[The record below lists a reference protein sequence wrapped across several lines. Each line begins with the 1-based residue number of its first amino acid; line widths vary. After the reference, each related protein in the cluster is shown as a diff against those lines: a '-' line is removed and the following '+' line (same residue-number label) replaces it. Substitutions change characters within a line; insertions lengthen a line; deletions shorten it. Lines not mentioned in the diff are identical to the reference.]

1 MPASL
6 PPPRRSILFPLA
18 ILVAGAVW
26 LAFWSLGHSSD
37 EIQTRFSEACALAC
51 LLSAWACLGRIARGG
66 PERRGWLILGTAQ
79 ITYLAAN
86 VLMALA
92 PAHPALRGP
101 WNLGILLP
109 SFATLALVVAA
120 LLSWPWHS
128 ERSPRNL
135 QHALGSILFVGSLLL
150 ALETLGTWGQSFHSA
165 RAIHAALLGTA
176 CRFSILTGLGL
187 YLLAQNPRRLRGAL
201 GFILAYGA
209 VAGIYVVV
217 LQAELAFGCL
227 ALVPLA
233 CLPALAPLLFGLAA
247 WSGAPVESPAPEP
260 DAERNLDLL
269 PYGPF
274 IIAGVA
280 VLAEEQFQRASG
292 SVPVLGFISLTGVLV
307 LRQFLLHRELKQANA
322 FLEERVLARTRDLDT
337 IQAMLLRNERLNTVA
352 ILGAGITH
360 DLNNLLGVVRASA
373 ELAEE
378 EGGLLQG
385 PGALHLRRINAA
397 TDQAAALT
405 KRLMGFVRK
414 ETELPTVLSLA
425 LEMVHLEELIRILL
439 PRTVALRM
447 EAAHGLFHVLTC
459 RTNLEQVMV
468 NLVSNARDAMPTG
481 GTITVCLDGVHG
493 SEGYLARIQV
503 TDTGPGL
510 PDEVQAHLFEPFIT
524 TKELGQGTGLG
535 LASVKALVNGDGGT
549 VEVESRKGLGCTFT
563 VCYPLASLS

>member
-1 MPASL
+1 MSRKL
-6 PPPRRSILFPLA
+6 VFRTLSCWLVRR
-18 ILVAGAVW
+18 
-26 LAFWSLGHSSD
+26 
-37 EIQTRFSEACALAC
+37 Q
-51 LLSAWACLGRIARGG
+51 
-66 PERRGWLILGTAQ
+66 
-79 ITYLAAN
+79 
-86 VLMALA
+86 
-92 PAHPALRGP
+92 
-101 WNLGILLP
+101 
-109 SFATLALVVAA
+109 
-120 LLSWPWHS
+120 
-128 ERSPRNL
+128 
-135 QHALGSILFVGSLLL
+135 
-150 ALETLGTWGQSFHSA
+150 
-165 RAIHAALLGTA
+165 
-176 CRFSILTGLGL
+176 
-187 YLLAQNPRRLRGAL
+187 
-201 GFILAYGA
+201 
-209 VAGIYVVV
+209 
-217 LQAELAFGCL
+217 
-227 ALVPLA
+227 
-233 CLPALAPLLFGLAA
+233 
-247 WSGAPVESPAPEP
+247 
-260 DAERNLDLL
+260 
-269 PYGPF
+269 
-274 IIAGVA
+274 
-280 VLAEEQFQRASG
+280 
-292 SVPVLGFISLTGVLV
+292 V